1 MVLKFGPTKIGRMG
15 VTVAM
20 LIFGASFMTTP
31 TTTTRVEGALAGK
44 LYPRGHQLLPPSPPL
59 VFSSN
64 DVYPTKTTP
73 RPTFTNTHPLL
84 SVSLAR
90 NMSQTTD
97 LREFV
102 MKFVQD
108 ERICTSPSL
117 RQLIMGE
124 GEADIQTQLWWNRRC
139 GGRRGN
145 PFNPNT
151 APALSE
157 STLLRYRRKSSNR
170 ARRKNTQDLS
180 QKDQNKLAKLL
191 RDKRVV
197 CKPKKTVVRLPNTEP
212 DSVMLRPHCVYI
224 KQCSGCCDH
233 SLLECTPTRNKT
245 RRFPVMAVRTDGR
258 TSQFA
263 DSSPVRRVRVTEHT
277 RCQCECKV
285 KPAHCSPRQVYN
297 AEACQCT
304 CPVDITRTCPR
315 GKVWNE
321 SSCECVC
328 SSVTECTTG
337 RQFDHSSC
345 RCLRT

>member
-1 MVLKFGPTKIGRMG
+1 MVLKFGPTKIGRVG

-20 LIFGASFMTTP
+20 LIFGASFMTT
-31 TTTTRVEGALAGK
+31 TTTTMVEGALAGK
-44 LYPRGHQLLPPSPPL
+44 LYPRGQLPSSSP

-64 DVYPTKTTP
+64 DVYPTN
-73 RPTFTNTHPLL
+73 TFTNSHPLL

-102 MKFVQD
+102 MQFVQD

-151 APALSE
+151 APELSE
-157 STLLRYRRKSSNR
+157 M
-170 ARRKNTQDLS
+170 S

-212 DSVMLRPHCVYI
+212 ESVMLRPHCVYI

-233 SLLECTPTRNKT
+233 TLLECTPTRNKT

-263 DSSPVRRVRVTEHT
+263 DSSPVRHVRVTEHT

-285 KPAHCSPRQVYN
+285 KAAHCSPRQVYN

-328 SSVTECTTG
+328 SNVTECTTG

-345 RCLRT
+345 RCAGRRR

>member
-1 MVLKFGPTKIGRMG
+1 
-15 VTVAM
+15 M

-44 LYPRGHQLLPPSPPL
+44 LYPRARPRDIL

-197 CKPKKTVVRLPNTEP
+197 CKPKKTV
-212 DSVMLRPHCVYI
+212 
-224 KQCSGCCDH
+224 QCSGCCDH

-263 DSSPVRRVRVTEHT
+263 DSSPVRRVSVRVTEHT

-321 SSCECVC
+321 SCCECVC

-345 RCLRT
+345 RYTV

>member
-1 MVLKFGPTKIGRMG
+1 MVLKFGPTKIGRVG

-20 LIFGASFMTTP
+20 LIFGASFMTT
-31 TTTTRVEGALAGK
+31 TTTTMVEGALAGK
-44 LYPRGHQLLPPSPPL
+44 LYPRGQLPSSSP

-64 DVYPTKTTP
+64 DVYPTN
-73 RPTFTNTHPLL
+73 TFTNSHPLL

-102 MKFVQD
+102 MQFVQD

-151 APALSE
+151 APELSE
-157 STLLRYRRKSSNR
+157 M
-170 ARRKNTQDLS
+170 S

-212 DSVMLRPHCVYI
+212 ESVMLRPHCVYI

-233 SLLECTPTRNKT
+233 TLLECTPTRNKT

-263 DSSPVRRVRVTEHT
+263 DSSPVRHVRVTEHT

-285 KPAHCSPRQVYN
+285 KAAHCSPRQVYN

-328 SSVTECTTG
+328 SNVTECTTG